1 MALLP
6 ISLDHPLRL
15 DVADGVIRP
24 FQPSDRDAIVRHANN
39 WNVARN
45 MRDRFPH
52 PYTVA
57 DAEAWLALVPTQSPT
72 TNFAIAT
79 ADELTGEL
87 IGGIGIELQT
97 DVFRRGAELGYWVGE
112 SYWGRGIATAA
123 VRAFTR
129 YAFEAHDLL
138 RIFAGVFSWNPG
150 SMRVLEKAGYVRE
163 GILRQ
168 SVVKDGQV
176 LDKMLYAVTRDSTS
190 Q

>member
-1 MALLP
+1 MLQ
-6 ISLDHPLRL
+6 ISAEHPLSL
-15 DVADGVIRP
+15 EIPGCVIRL
-24 FQPSDRDAIVRHANN
+24 FQPNDRDAIVLHANH
-39 WNVARN
+39 WNVAKN

-52 PYTVA
+52 PYTVN
-57 DAEAWLALVPTQSPT
+57 DAETWLALVSTQSPA

-79 ADELTGEL
+79 AEEL
-87 IGGIGIELQT
+87 IGGIGLDLQN
-97 DVFRRGAELGYWVGE
+97 DVFRRSAELGYWLGE
-112 SYWGRGIATAA
+112 SYWGRGIATVV

-138 RIFAGVFSWNPG
+138 RVFAGVFSWNPG

-176 LDKMLYAVTRDSTS
+176 LDKMLYAATRDTYEK
-190 Q
+190 